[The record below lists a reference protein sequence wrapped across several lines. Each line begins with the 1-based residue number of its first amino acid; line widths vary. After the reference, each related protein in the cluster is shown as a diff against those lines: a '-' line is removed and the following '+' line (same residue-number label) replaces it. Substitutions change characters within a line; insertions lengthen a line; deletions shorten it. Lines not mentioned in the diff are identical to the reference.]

1 MLPLSMPSEMSTLAL
16 LKRLLT
22 TRKRH
27 IRDIYANMARMVYH
41 RTSQA
46 KKGPDALQFS
56 GEIPFKQE
64 RVCLTDFEAFEEHKQ
79 CSVHCVA
86 VSLAINAIAVIWKLL
101 PRKTNI
107 LRKIFLSSALDLLTL
122 AVVAGYF
129 FFSSTAWF
137 MILDVKSRHIR
148 SSPYVPFF
156 HSLCDDCFA
165 EFSSGL
171 LFKSQF
177 HLFYGDLYYKERKT
191 WREQLYFVS
200 LHVYNHVCWLAA
212 VSSEKKKTLD
222 ANKLQLFSLL
232 TIARCLKFTDRV
244 SSLLRAKRATFTFW
258 VDKRWL
264 KMPKKG

>member
-1 MLPLSMPSEMSTLAL
+1 M
-16 LKRLLT
+16 R
-22 TRKRH
+22 
-27 IRDIYANMARMVYH
+27 
-41 RTSQA
+41 
-46 KKGPDALQFS
+46 
-56 GEIPFKQE
+56 
-64 RVCLTDFEAFEEHKQ
+64 
-79 CSVHCVA
+79 
-86 VSLAINAIAVIWKLL
+86 LAINAIAVIWKLL

-107 LRKIFLSSALDLLTL
+107 LKKIFLSSALDLLTL

-129 FFSSTAWF
+129 FFSMAWF

-177 HLFYGDLYYKERKT
+177 HLSYGDLYYKERKT

-212 VSSEKKKTLD
+212 VSSEKKKHLTLI
-222 ANKLQLFSLL
+222 NYNCFPFLQLQGVWNSQIESHHYCERSELRLHFEL
-232 TIARCLKFTDRV
+232 TTH
-244 SSLLRAKRATFTFW
+244 LRKYALCH
-258 VDKRWL
+258 WL
-264 KMPKKG
+264 GGAI

>member
-1 MLPLSMPSEMSTLAL
+1 MQ
-16 LKRLLT
+16 
-22 TRKRH
+22 
-27 IRDIYANMARMVYH
+27 
-41 RTSQA
+41 RTS
-46 KKGPDALQFS
+46 
-56 GEIPFKQE
+56 
-64 RVCLTDFEAFEEHKQ
+64 
-79 CSVHCVA
+79 CVA

-129 FFSSTAWF
+129 FSMAWF

-177 HLFYGDLYYKERKT
+177 HLSYGDLYYKERKT

-212 VSSEKKKTLD
+212 VSSEKKKPIVFPSY
-222 ANKLQLFSLL
+222 NCKVFEIHRKSLII
-232 TIARCLKFTDRV
+232 IASEASYVYILSWQHIWENMYFGVR
-244 SSLLRAKRATFTFW
+244 
-258 VDKRWL
+258 
-264 KMPKKG
+264 

>member
-1 MLPLSMPSEMSTLAL
+1 M
-16 LKRLLT
+16 R
-22 TRKRH
+22 
-27 IRDIYANMARMVYH
+27 
-41 RTSQA
+41 
-46 KKGPDALQFS
+46 
-56 GEIPFKQE
+56 
-64 RVCLTDFEAFEEHKQ
+64 
-79 CSVHCVA
+79 
-86 VSLAINAIAVIWKLL
+86 LAINAIAVIWKLL

-107 LRKIFLSSALDLLTL
+107 LKKIFLSSALDLLTL

-177 HLFYGDLYYKERKT
+177 HLSYGDLYYKERKT

-212 VSSEKKKTLD
+212 VSSEKKTLD

-258 VDKRWL
+258 VDNTSEKICIMPLARGCYLVMGRRNIFFIFWTD
-264 KMPKKG
+264 KMNVFQQKCKEIN

>member
-1 MLPLSMPSEMSTLAL
+1 MQTWRVWYTIEPVRPKKGLMPYNSRGKSLLSRKESASLTLRPLRST
-16 LKRLLT
+16 
-22 TRKRH
+22 
-27 IRDIYANMARMVYH
+27 NSVQ
-41 RTSQA
+41 RTS
-46 KKGPDALQFS
+46 
-56 GEIPFKQE
+56 
-64 RVCLTDFEAFEEHKQ
+64 
-79 CSVHCVA
+79 CVA

-129 FFSSTAWF
+129 FSMAWF

-171 LFKSQF
+171 LFKSHF
-177 HLFYGDLYYKERKT
+177 HLSYGDLYYKERKT

-200 LHVYNHVCWLAA
+200 LHVNNHVCWLAA
-212 VSSEKKKTLD
+212 VSS
-222 ANKLQLFSLL
+222 
-232 TIARCLKFTDRV
+232 
-244 SSLLRAKRATFTFW
+244 
-258 VDKRWL
+258 
-264 KMPKKG
+264 